1 MMGSSKRYFCNES
14 CCWFLAKHYI
24 CSLISRGGSTLSAD
38 QRQEEF
44 IRLELARKRNTKT
57 ASTEAKLTS
66 RGLRRSGRKS
76 TQQRHHEF
84 LLAPANRPRIEAIV
98 ARVSG
103 VLAAVPYSTDFSQ
116 DDKEYVSH
124 RFKLDMILTAFMP
137 CEDPRRDPLGRMVD
151 KLSWV
156 QHSYTCLAEVGVDA
170 KALVAAWE
178 RDGVFDSDGSDD
190 DDDDDQ
196 GGNHLT
202 VQISFDDM
210 EADSEFARKERLVRR
225 KAAARII
232 RRNVHNGSATSY
244 WSQHVEEFRLF
255 GNTFYKNIDTPLVK
269 AQTSRL
275 LTDEAKAAAADD
287 KLNEGLAG
295 RETRLKEVM
304 HLAQHV
310 STFKV
315 DDAIR
320 NVGIAIQKRRLLEN
334 RCAVKLQ
341 LKWRAYR
348 GGKVKMMLLLEELKR
363 RKRKVAAKGLRKQP
377 STHNEIAP
385 PLPRLKTPEPQRV
398 SKEAVVPPQLKPQ
411 TPPTPSPVVTPQTP
425 PATIKPKTPDKSP
438 RASGRMRPSRS
449 VEPTTAPAAD
459 VAPATKS
466 RPTAPPP
473 STMLKSTQVGVIGG
487 RKGSILGSL
496 VSSLA
501 DEKRQLDLQHMKML
515 MEATLPNDVDDDED
529 DDTIQPLSNRSS
541 SKEESDDGFSLDQG
555 ESWME
560 GRGDREQIEDDKPVT
575 NDPTVERDDTIDG
588 TSAQRRKCSVVA
600 RPSVFLQ
607 DSTATDTTTIAIGRR
622 TSRMTSNLSMVSGEF
637 GEPSESSEAV
647 SGQVNATKG
656 DMMEI
661 AGGSRDDD
669 DDTIE
674 DDDEDVRLCMAS
686 WGLDENGAESQR
698 RLESKLKSRRAL
710 KKSALMVVLAN
721 SLRKNKE
728 RSSGLFKRAGDQSS
742 SSSCSMSDDDDQRSI
757 HVMVRPSR
765 YHHDLSTSRLCSFG
779 GLNLQLRRTAAHADI
794 VRQCVPFMEEE
805 QERRTIGSNTST
817 YLPPDEDATELRTA
831 GGNSLPPTQFVA
843 PQPSRIT
850 VTPRKAAP
858 LHPHPQPTAKP
869 PSTPQPVAAVEAALS
884 KHIKRLPGSS
894 VAKDPLE
901 ATMAAYI
908 GMFYAS
914 GNVLAVVSRVNGGK
928 YTQLF
933 DGTQTVEATNNPLIY
948 CVCMTKDAESNSAH
962 VQLLA
967 AFNYAGIG
975 FANFRSGAH
984 RLVTTKPGVLVLHED
999 GSMAQEYPWG
1009 KASPDTPLP
1018 SPIEFNL
1025 NAILSFRCTSKANI
1039 QVTLQR
1045 DGHFLGHTASRHD
1058 TYLSKVLHQRVD
1070 GSLVLDIHP
1079 PTLIQRQV
1087 AFQVTDPVKK
1097 AQRHNWALP
1106 RLSSS
1111 GREAERVRPREHLQT
1126 VLDTNN
1132 ALVDRLNAY
1141 VNCIFFKESFEQCCQ
1156 R

>member
-1 MMGSSKRYFCNES
+1 MRGTDGDILLSCPTLLENFIIPIAVRGNINQSTNMMGSSKR
-14 CCWFLAKHYI
+14 
-24 CSLISRGGSTLSAD
+24 LISRGGSTLSAD

-116 DDKEYVSH
+116 DDKEFV
-124 RFKLDMILTAFMP
+124 LNWVDEVDMILTAFMP

-156 QHSYTCLAEVGVDA
+156 QHSYTCLAEAGVDA

-190 DDDDDQ
+190 DDGDDQ

-363 RKRKVAAKGLRKQP
+363 RKRKAAAKGLRKQP

-411 TPPTPSPVVTPQTP
+411 TPPTSSPVVTPQTP

-459 VAPATKS
+459 VAPATPTKS

-555 ESWME
+555 ESRME

-575 NDPTVERDDTIDG
+575 NDPTVERDDTTDG

-607 DSTATDTTTIAIGRR
+607 DSTATDITTIAIGRR

-656 DMMEI
+656 DTMEI

-698 RLESKLKSRRAL
+698 RLESKLKSPRAL

-728 RSSGLFKRAGDQSS
+728 RSAGLFKRADDQSS
-742 SSSCSMSDDDDQRSI
+742 SSSCSMSDDDDERSI

-831 GGNSLPPTQFVA
+831 GGSGSTPSRDPLPPKSPPRILPANFAWSHSCADSTLSLPRLPEAVPPKLETAYVALPGGTTRTTLTLPLAWKDQKRVHTAGAVDGHPQLKRSNIEAAAGGMVDRRIHGVSLQKQPRAKHSNRRNRSNVATNKWRTTDAGDPGKSRRTSRLTNSLPPTQFVA

-858 LHPHPQPTAKP
+858 LHPPPQPTAKP

-908 GMFYAS
+908 GMLY
-914 GNVLAVVSRVNGGK
+914 VS
-928 YTQLF
+928 
-933 DGTQTVEATNNPLIY
+933 
-948 CVCMTKDAESNSAH
+948 
-962 VQLLA
+962 
-967 AFNYAGIG
+967 
-975 FANFRSGAH
+975 
-984 RLVTTKPGVLVLHED
+984 
-999 GSMAQEYPWG
+999 
-1009 KASPDTPLP
+1009 P
-1018 SPIEFNL
+1018 S
-1025 NAILSFRCTSKANI
+1025 
-1039 QVTLQR
+1039 
-1045 DGHFLGHTASRHD
+1045 SR
-1058 TYLSKVLHQRVD
+1058 R
-1070 GSLVLDIHP
+1070 P
-1079 PTLIQRQV
+1079 P
-1087 AFQVTDPVKK
+1087 
-1097 AQRHNWALP
+1097 
-1106 RLSSS
+1106 
-1111 GREAERVRPREHLQT
+1111 
-1126 VLDTNN
+1126 
-1132 ALVDRLNAY
+1132 
-1141 VNCIFFKESFEQCCQ
+1141 
-1156 R
+1156 